1 MEQQKLYSDLK
12 HHSQRQSALNSEI
25 SDLLNGLKNR
35 KNERFAF
42 WESVMGKK
50 ISKVAVP
57 VRNKK
62 GVLFV
67 KGQDSIWRFELARN
81 KDEIIKKL
89 NEHLKK
95 NSVKDLVFI

>member
-1 MEQQKLYSDLK
+1 MGQQKLYNDFK
-12 HHSQRQSALNSEI
+12 YHSQRQSVLNSEI

-42 WESVMGKK
+42 WEAVMGKK
-50 ISKVAVP
+50 IAKVAVP
-57 VRNKK
+57 VKNKK

-67 KGQDSIWRFELARN
+67 KVQDSIWRFELARN

-89 NEHLKK
+89 NDHLKK

>member
-1 MEQQKLYSDLK
+1 MGQQKLYNDFK
-12 HHSQRQSALNSEI
+12 YHSQRQSVLNSEI
-25 SDLLNGLKNR
+25 SALLNGLKTK

-42 WESVMGKK
+42 WEAVLGKK
-50 ISKVAVP
+50 ISEVAVP
-57 VRNKK
+57 VKNKR
-62 GVLFV
+62 GILFV
-67 KGQDSIWRFELARN
+67 KVQDSIWRFELARN

>member
-1 MEQQKLYSDLK
+1 MGQQKLYNDFK
-12 HHSQRQSALNSEI
+12 YHSQRQSGLNTEI
-25 SDLLNGLKNR
+25 SDLLNGLKSQ

-42 WESVMGKK
+42 WEAVMGKK

-57 VRNKK
+57 VKNKK

-67 KGQDSIWRFELARN
+67 KVQDSIWRFELARN
-81 KDEIIKKL
+81 KDEIIIKL